1 MKKVPGLHQRDFYTN
16 FILKE
21 LTHVDDT
28 PLSLFARFDER
39 FSYKPNSQDY
49 FYKIIRELHEDRAIV
64 IAYADKDTHRSYFT
78 VTSKGK
84 DLYSSNVETHLERF
98 SLLKK
103 VADRFHYALTGT
115 GEKGTSELV
124 PKEDRRYFS
133 SVVSVKDVIRYVI
146 LKEAQSYPAISMKQ
160 VFDHLHER
168 FGWSCSRSY
177 LYQLARE
184 MEEQKEGALLTGT
197 WEDHYLRTSKTY
209 RMTPLGREFL
219 PRLTQDTT
227 DSVRNAQKLLA
238 TTVSFLS
245 EKGGS

>member
-1 MKKVPGLHQRDFYTN
+1 MKQVLGLHQRDFYTI

-21 LTHVDDT
+21 LAHVDDT

-39 FSYKPNSQDY
+39 FSYKRNSQDY
-49 FYKIIRELHEDRAIV
+49 FYKIIRELHEDLAIV
-64 IAYADKDTHRSYFT
+64 IAYADKDTHRAYFT

-84 DLYSSNVETHLERF
+84 SLHHAYVETYYERF
-98 SLLKK
+98 VLLKK
-103 VADRFHYALTGT
+103 VAERFNYALTGT

-160 VFDHLHER
+160 VLEHLHER

-177 LYQLARE
+177 LYQLSRE
-184 MEEQKEGALLTGT
+184 MEEQIEGALLTGT
-197 WEDHYLRTSKTY
+197 WEDDYLRTSKTY
-209 RMTPLGREFL
+209 RITPLGKEFL

-238 TTVSFLS
+238 ATVSFLS
-245 EKGGS
+245 K